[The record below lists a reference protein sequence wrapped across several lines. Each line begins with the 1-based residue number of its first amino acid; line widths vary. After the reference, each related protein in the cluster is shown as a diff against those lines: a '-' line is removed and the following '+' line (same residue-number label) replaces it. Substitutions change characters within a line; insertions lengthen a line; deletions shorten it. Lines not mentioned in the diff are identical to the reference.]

1 MPNGIEDEIENEGGD
16 HREIS
21 VAEFFSSIS
30 GLSRLL

>member
-21 VAEFFSSIS
+21 VAEFFEKNYN
-30 GLSRLL
+30 